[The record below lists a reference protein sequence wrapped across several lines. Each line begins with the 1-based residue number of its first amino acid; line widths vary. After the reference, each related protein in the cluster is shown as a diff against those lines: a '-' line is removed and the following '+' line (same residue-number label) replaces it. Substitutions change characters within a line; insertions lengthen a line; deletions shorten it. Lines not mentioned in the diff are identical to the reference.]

1 MIEDLSDHPNETTF
15 ETDVAIVGAGA
26 AGITLARSLVA
37 ANVRVCLLESGG
49 KDYEQPIQ
57 DLAKGGN
64 VGFPYYE
71 LQESRLRFFGGTTA
85 IWGGRSALLDPIDF
99 ERRPWVEGSGWPIGR
114 EALDSYYD
122 QASSLLDLPA
132 GGNQRSDRRARSH
145 GLSLDPS
152 LIETSHWQFDEQF
165 ERFSLARCADLKD
178 SPHVRI
184 LLHATVT
191 NVVVNGPAS
200 AVEALEIGN
209 LKGASGRIRAKAF
222 VLAAGGIETPR
233 LLLASSGRMPSGVG
247 NQHDLVGRYFME
259 HPRARG
265 ARVVT
270 DKIWPLLRAM
280 PRFRRNQ
287 GQLEASVLRGAPD
300 LQAREGI
307 LNTAFSLAVR
317 KPPDGRKNISQRL
330 YAGIK
335 ERMPPDHLGRLLW
348 RSFRRGQILAREKI
362 SLARGWW
369 RLKASSYGI
378 YVIIRGEQAPN
389 PESRIILNT
398 AERDRLGIPRADLD
412 WRFSAI
418 DKHSVAV
425 LMSTFDRELQRLG
438 LGKLEPSEWL
448 SEEGTTWQTDDLVGN
463 HAVAGYHH
471 IGTTRMAADAR
482 KGVVDADCRVHGM
495 GNLFIAG
502 SSVFPTGGW
511 ANPTLTILALTL
523 RLGDH
528 LKRAHADGTL
538 AAVEESPSPRSAVS
552 A

>member
-1 MIEDLSDHPNETTF
+1 MIEDLSDHPNGTTF

-37 ANVRVCLLESGG
+37 ANVSVCLLESGG
-49 KDYEQPIQ
+49 KDYEQPVQ
-57 DLAKGGN
+57 DLAKGES

-99 ERRPWVEGSGWPIGR
+99 ARRPWIANSGWPIDR
-114 EALDSYYD
+114 EALKTYYD
-122 QASSLLDLPA
+122 QASSLLDLKA
-132 GGNQRSDRRARSH
+132 SGTRRHSDQPDKSH
-145 GLSLDPS
+145 GLALDPS
-152 LIETSHWQFDEQF
+152 QIETSHWQFDEQF
-165 ERFSLARCADLKD
+165 ERFSLHRCADLKD
-178 SPHVRI
+178 SPLVQI

-191 NVVVNGPAS
+191 NVALNEPGS
-200 AVEALEIGN
+200 AVETLEIGN
-209 LKGASGRIRAKAF
+209 LKGAKARVKAKAF

-233 LLLASSGRMPSGVG
+233 LLLASSERMPSGIG
-247 NQHDLVGRYFME
+247 NQHDLVGRYFIE

-265 ARVVT
+265 ARVIT

-280 PRFRRNQ
+280 PRFRRID
-287 GQLEASVLRGAPD
+287 GQLQASVLRGAPS
-300 LQAREGI
+300 LQEREGI

-317 KPPDGRKNISQRL
+317 KPPDGRKNMSQRL

-369 RLKASSYGI
+369 RLKSSDYGL

-389 PESRIILNT
+389 PESRIVLN
-398 AERDRLGIPRADLD
+398 RDRDALGMQQADLD
-412 WRFSAI
+412 WRFSDI

-425 LMSTFDRELQRLG
+425 LMSTFDRELTRLG
-438 LGKLEPSEWL
+438 LGRLEPSDWL
-448 SEEGTTWQTDDLVGN
+448 REEGTTWQTDDLVGN

-471 IGTTRMAADAR
+471 IGTTRMASSAR

-523 RLGDH
+523 KLGDH
-528 LKRAHADGTL
+528 LKQAHAGGTL
-538 AAVEESPSPRSAVS
+538 VAAEESASRSAMS

>member
-1 MIEDLSDHPNETTF
+1 MIEDLSDHPDGTTF

-26 AGITLARSLVA
+26 AGITLARSLA
-37 ANVRVCLLESGG
+37 RANVKVCLLESGG
-49 KDYEQPIQ
+49 VDYEQPVQ
-57 DLAKGGN
+57 DLARGEN

-99 ERRPWVEGSGWPIGR
+99 ERRPWVTDSGWPIDR
-114 EALDSYYD
+114 EALKDYYD
-122 QASSLLDLPA
+122 QASMLLDLPA
-132 GGNQRSDRRARSH
+132 NGARERQGATASSH
-145 GLSLDPS
+145 GLRLDPS

-165 ERFSLARCADLKD
+165 ERFTIGRCQDLKD
-178 SPHVRI
+178 SPDVRI
-184 LLHATVT
+184 LLHASVT
-191 NVVVNGPAS
+191 EVVANEAAT
-200 AVEALEIGN
+200 AVEALSIGN
-209 LKGASGRIRAKAF
+209 LKGARGRVRAKAF

-233 LLLASSGRMPSGVG
+233 LLLASTKHMPSGIG
-247 NQHDLVGRYFME
+247 NQHDLVGRYFIE

-265 ARVVT
+265 ARVIT
-270 DKIWPLLRAM
+270 DKVWPLLKAM
-280 PRFRRNQ
+280 PRFHRNG
-287 GQLEASVLRGAPD
+287 GQLEASVLRGAD
-300 LQAREGI
+300 GLQAREGI

-317 KPPDGRKNISQRL
+317 KPPDGKKNMSQRL

-335 ERMPPDHLGRLLW
+335 ERMPPDHFGRLLW

-369 RLKASSYGI
+369 RLKSSDYGL

-389 PESRIILNT
+389 PESRIVLN
-398 AERDRLGIPRADLD
+398 AERDALGLPRADLD
-412 WRFSAI
+412 WRFSEI
-418 DKHSVAV
+418 DKHSVRV
-425 LMSTFDRELQRLG
+425 LMSTFDRELNRLG
-438 LGKLEPSEWL
+438 LGRLELSDWL
-448 SEEGTTWQTDDLVGN
+448 DDEGTTWQTDDLVGN
-463 HAVAGYHH
+463 HAIAGYHH
-471 IGTTRMAADAR
+471 IGTTRMATSER

-528 LKRAHADGTL
+528 LKQAHASGTMT
-538 AAVEESPSPRSAVS
+538 ATEETTPREAMSA
-552 A
+552 

>member
-37 ANVRVCLLESGG
+37 ADVSVCLLESGG
-49 KDYEQPIQ
+49 KDYEQPVQ
-57 DLAKGGN
+57 DLAKGES

-99 ERRPWVEGSGWPIGR
+99 ERRPWVADSGWPIDR
-114 EALDSYYD
+114 EALNSYYD
-122 QASSLLDLPA
+122 QASALLDLPA
-132 GGNQRSDRRARSH
+132 STTRQQSDQTVRRH

-165 ERFSLARCADLKD
+165 ERFSLARCADLRE
-178 SPHVRI
+178 SPLVRI

-191 NVVVNGPAS
+191 QVVANGPAT
-200 AVEALEIGN
+200 AVEALEVGN
-209 LKGASGRIRAKAF
+209 LKGAKGRVKAKAF

-233 LLLASSGRMPSGVG
+233 LLLASSERMPSGIG
-247 NQHDLVGRYFME
+247 NQHGLVGRYFIE

-265 ARVVT
+265 ARVIT
-270 DKIWPLLRAM
+270 DKVWPLLRAM

-287 GQLEASVLRGAPD
+287 GQLEASVLRGAPG
-300 LQAREGI
+300 LQERKGI

-317 KPPDGRKNISQRL
+317 RPPDGRKNMSQRL

-369 RLKASSYGI
+369 RLKGSGYGI

-398 AERDRLGIPRADLD
+398 ERDALGMPRADLD
-412 WRFSAI
+412 WRFSDI
-418 DKHSVAV
+418 DKHSVRV
-425 LMSTFDRELQRLG
+425 LMSTFDRELKRLG
-438 LGKLEPSEWL
+438 LGKLELSDWL
-448 SEEGTTWQTDDLVGN
+448 SEEETTWQTDDLVGN

-471 IGTTRMAADAR
+471 IGTTRMASSASQ
-482 KGVVDADCRVHGM
+482 GVVDADCRVYGM

-523 RLGDH
+523 RLGDR
-528 LKRAHADGTL
+528 LKHEHARGAM
-538 AAVEESPSPRSAVS
+538 AAAE
-552 A
+552 

>member
-1 MIEDLSDHPNETTF
+1 MIEDLADHLSETIF

-49 KDYEQPIQ
+49 KDYEQPVQ
-57 DLAKGGN
+57 DLAKGESI
-64 VGFPYYE
+64 GFPYYE

-99 ERRPWVEGSGWPIGR
+99 ERRPWIADSGWPIDR
-114 EALDSYYD
+114 EALNSYYD

-132 GGNQRSDRRARSH
+132 SGTRQRSDQSARCH

-165 ERFSLARCADLKD
+165 ERFSLARCADLRE
-178 SPHVRI
+178 SPLVRI

-191 NVVVNGPAS
+191 QVVANGPAT
-200 AVEALEIGN
+200 AVEALEVGN
-209 LKGASGRIRAKAF
+209 LKGAKGRVNAKAF

-233 LLLASSGRMPSGVG
+233 LLLASSERMPPGIG
-247 NQHDLVGRYFME
+247 NQHGLVGRYFIE

-265 ARVVT
+265 ARVIT
-270 DKIWPLLRAM
+270 NKIWPLLRAM
-280 PRFRRNQ
+280 PRFRRIG
-287 GQLEASVLRGAPD
+287 GQLEASVLRGSAG
-300 LQAREGI
+300 LQEREGI

-317 KPPDGRKNISQRL
+317 RPPDGRKNMSQRL

-369 RLKASSYGI
+369 RLKSSGYGI

-398 AERDRLGIPRADLD
+398 ERDALGMPRADLD
-412 WRFSAI
+412 WRFSDI
-418 DKHSVAV
+418 DKHSVRV
-425 LMSTFDRELQRLG
+425 LMSTFDRELKRLG
-438 LGKLEPSEWL
+438 LGKLELSDWL
-448 SEEGTTWQTDDLVGN
+448 NEEGTAWQTDSLVGN

-471 IGTTRMAADAR
+471 IGTTRMAASAS
-482 KGVVDADCRVHGM
+482 KGIVDANCKVHGM

-528 LKRAHADGTL
+528 LKREHAKGAM
-538 AAVEESPSPRSAVS
+538 AAAE
-552 A
+552 